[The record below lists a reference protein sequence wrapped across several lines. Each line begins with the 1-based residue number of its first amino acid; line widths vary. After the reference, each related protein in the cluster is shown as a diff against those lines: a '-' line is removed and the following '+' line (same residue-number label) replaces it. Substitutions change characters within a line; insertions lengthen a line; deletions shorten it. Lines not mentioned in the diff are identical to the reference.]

1 MFDFSG
7 EFWGGARS
15 RGVVLLRWSHLK
27 DAHHFIQ
34 KLLTVLS
41 SGWGRFRCGKTFAA
55 CRRLAEPEVLEGG
68 GIALPAFKPT
78 LGRSFAVRPLPF
90 KIRLFRCS
98 EGSSQI
104 PQEAGCHTLRGTGGS
119 RPARVFPF
127 WVYSS
132 IHPWAPVQGR
142 SAVGKIVGSQAGASL
157 PPGGHR
163 GREKAHFGA
172 EEVVCSELPSS
183 LPVPCAPVREN
194 PGELA
199 GAGGSL
205 GAGRAE
211 TPHGL
216 GLAAFSVAVGDT
228 RDGQLRCLA
237 WTLSPGGP
245 RGSGRGPSSRVL
257 T

>member
-15 RGVVLLRWSHLK
+15 RCVVLLRWSHLK

-157 PPGGHR
+157 PPR
-163 GREKAHFGA
+163 GTPRQ
-172 EEVVCSELPSS
+172 
-183 LPVPCAPVREN
+183 
-194 PGELA
+194 GE
-199 GAGGSL
+199 
-205 GAGRAE
+205 
-211 TPHGL
+211 
-216 GLAAFSVAVGDT
+216 
-228 RDGQLRCLA
+228 
-237 WTLSPGGP
+237 GP
-245 RGSGRGPSSRVL
+245 LWG
-257 T
+257 